1 MLTGAALIDRLLG
14 LMRLRLSASTVD
26 EIVRYANGASVWERN
41 NAVLLLMLAPEMHL
55 A

>member
-1 MLTGAALIDRLLG
+1 LTRLVFPP
-14 LMRLRLSASTVD
+14 STVA

-41 NAVLLLMLAPEMHL
+41 NALLLVLLAPEMHL